1 MKRGLKIPSVAED
14 YEEFVVMMHRSE
26 EEFIARLGR

>member
-26 EEFIARLGR
+26 EEFITRLGR